1 MTKVSL
7 NKLNK
12 VYTGNVSA
20 VRDLDLAIA
29 DGKITA
35 LLGPSGCGKT
45 TTLKMIAGL
54 LQPTGGD
61 ILFDGET
68 VLSVSAENR
77 HAVMVFQNHLLFP
90 HMNVGENVGFGL
102 RMAGMP
108 KVKRREKIARIL
120 ELVQLA
126 GFENRRPNQLSG
138 GQRQRVA
145 LARALVV
152 DPRVLLLDEPL
163 SNLDAHLRDEMRA
176 LILRVQARTNVTTI
190 VVTHD
195 QEEAVILAHEI
206 ALMFAGEL
214 AQVGEPK
221 VFYDRP
227 KTAQVARFFGGT
239 NFIAG
244 KVNKDGFDTE
254 IGRFHLDNIRT
265 DITPTSLTVRP
276 ENLSF
281 ATDQSC
287 NIIPVTVTDKL
298 FAGTFTRYQFAAQ
311 DGTPLQMTTA
321 ASDADRFDIGDS
333 TALYLAPSKSWL
345 L

>member
-1 MTKVSL
+1 MTQVSL
-7 NKLNK
+7 RKLSK
-12 VYTGNVSA
+12 VYSGNVSA
-20 VRDLDLAIA
+20 VHDLNLEMA

-54 LQPTGGD
+54 LAPTGGD
-61 ILFDGET
+61 ILFDGEN
-68 VLSVSAENR
+68 VVSISAEKR
-77 HAVMVFQNHLLFP
+77 QAVMVFQNHLLFP

-108 KVKRREKIARIL
+108 KEERREKVAQIL
-120 ELVQLA
+120 ELVQLGGYEA
-126 GFENRRPNQLSG
+126 RRPSQLSG

-214 AQVGEPK
+214 AQIGEPK
-221 VFYDRP
+221 AFYDRP
-227 KTAQVARFFGGT
+227 KSEKVARFFGGT
-239 NFIAG
+239 NFIEG
-244 KVNKDGFDTE
+244 KVLNGGFETG
-254 IGRFHLDNIRT
+254 IGRFHLDTIRT
-265 DITPTSLTVRP
+265 DIPPRALTIRP
-276 ENLSF
+276 ENLTF
-281 ATDQSC
+281 ATDQPT
-287 NIIPVTVTDKL
+287 NTIPVTVEDKL
-298 FAGTFTRYQFAAQ
+298 FAGTFTRYAFLAS
-311 DGTPLQMTTA
+311 DGTALQMTAA
-321 ASDADRFDIGDS
+321 ASDADRFNVGEATTLHI
-333 TALYLAPSKSWL
+333 APSKAWL
-345 L
+345 I

>member
-1 MTKVSL
+1 MTQVSIR
-7 NKLNK
+7 KLNK
-12 VYTGNVSA
+12 IYAGDVSA
-20 VRDLDLAIA
+20 VRDFSIEIA
-29 DGKITA
+29 DGQITA

-54 LQPTGGD
+54 LTPTSGD
-61 ILFDGET
+61 ILFDEEC
-68 VLSVSAENR
+68 VVDIAAEKR
-77 HAVMVFQNHLLFP
+77 QAVMVFQNHLLFP

-108 KVKRREKIARIL
+108 KPKRREKIAQIL
-120 ELVQLA
+120 DLVQLGGYEA
-126 GFENRRPNQLSG
+126 RRPSQLSG

-195 QEEAVILAHEI
+195 QEEAVILANEI
-206 ALMFAGEL
+206 ALMFDGEL
-214 AQVGEPK
+214 AQIGA
-221 VFYDRP
+221 P
-227 KTAQVARFFGGT
+227 KTFYNQPKSEKVARFFGGT

-244 KVNKDGFDTE
+244 NVKNDLFETA
-254 IGRFHLDNIRT
+254 IGRFHLKHVRT
-265 DITPTSLTVRP
+265 DITPQSLTIRP

-281 ATDQSC
+281 AASQSA
-287 NIIPVTVTDKL
+287 NVIPVTVKDKL
-298 FAGTFTRYQFAAQ
+298 FAGTFTRYKFVAQ
-311 DGTPLQMTTA
+311 DGTLIQMTAA
-321 ASDADRFDIGDS
+321 ASDADRFDVDDETS
-333 TALYLAPSKSWL
+333 LYFEPSKCWL
-345 L
+345 V

>member
-1 MTKVSL
+1 MTKVSIR
-7 NKLNK
+7 KLNK
-12 VYTGNVSA
+12 VYSGNVAA
-20 VRDLDLAIA
+20 VRDLDLEMA

-54 LQPTGGD
+54 LEPTAGD
-61 ILFDGET
+61 ILFDGE
-68 VLSVSAENR
+68 SVVTISAEKR

-108 KVKRREKIARIL
+108 KAQRRKKIAQIL
-120 ELVQLA
+120 ELVQLGGYEA
-126 GFENRRPNQLSG
+126 RRPSQLSG

-195 QEEAVILAHEI
+195 QEEAVILAHEV
-206 ALMFAGEL
+206 ALMFAGQV
-214 AQVGEPK
+214 AQIGEPK

-227 KTAQVARFFGGT
+227 KTEKVARFFGGT

-244 KVNKDGFDTE
+244 KLENEGFLTE
-254 IGRFHLDNIRT
+254 IGHFALDQIRS
-265 DITPTSLTVRP
+265 DIIPQALTIRP
-276 ENLSF
+276 ENLTF
-281 ATDQSC
+281 ATDQST

-298 FAGTFTRYQFAAQ
+298 FAGTFTRYQFAAK
-311 DGTPLQMTTA
+311 DGTPIQMTTA
-321 ASDADRFDIGDS
+321 ASDADRFNIGEH
-333 TALYLAPSKSWL
+333 TTLYVAPSKCWL
-345 L
+345 V